1 MNSHLN
7 RFLVYLSDEKRY
19 SDYTVAAYRTDLS
32 HFVDFLLDY
41 QAKKRWEEIIPD
53 DVKNFLG
60 FVLRH
65 GYSRRAAARK
75 LSSVKSFFKFLCWD
89 GVLDYNPA
97 RGVKTPKSERR
108 LPGFLTQSQVEAAL
122 DIPGDDLISLR
133 DRAILE
139 VLYGAGLRAA
149 ELVGLN
155 LDDIDFHGETLKVR
169 GKGKK
174 ERIMPLGEQA
184 KKSLELYLP
193 LRDSAVEPA
202 VFLSRRGKRLST
214 RELQRIVKR
223 RLLQIGDASGAH
235 PHILRHSF
243 ATHLLERG
251 ADIRAVQELLG
262 HSSLATTQV
271 YTHLTAERLKKIY
284 DKAHPRAEK
293 GE

>member
-1 MNSHLN
+1 MNSQLS
-7 RFLVYLSDEKRY
+7 RFLTYLSDEKRY
-19 SDYTVAAYRTDLS
+19 SDYTVRAYGTDLA
-32 HFVDFLLDY
+32 HFVDFLIEN
-41 QAKKRWEEIIPD
+41 QGKSRWEEVKAD

-97 RGVKTPKSERR
+97 RGVKTPKLEKR
-108 LPGFLTQSQVEAAL
+108 LPGFLTQSQIEEALNIA
-122 DIPGDDLISLR
+122 GDDPVSRR

-155 LDDIDFHGETLKVR
+155 IDDIDFSGETIKVR
-169 GKGKK
+169 GKGQK
-174 ERIMPLGEQA
+174 ERILPLGQMA
-184 KKSLELYLP
+184 KKSLEQLLT
-193 LRDSAVEPA
+193 LRNGAPEPA
-202 VFLSRRGKRLST
+202 VFLSKHGKRLST

-293 GE
+293 G